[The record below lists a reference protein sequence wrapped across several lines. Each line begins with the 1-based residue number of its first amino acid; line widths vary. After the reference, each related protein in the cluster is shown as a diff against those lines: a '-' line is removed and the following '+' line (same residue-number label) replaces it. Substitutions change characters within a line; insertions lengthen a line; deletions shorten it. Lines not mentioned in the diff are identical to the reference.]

1 MDLKWAIPKCSY
13 RIWYRYIYIYSGS
26 KSLLCICKGR
36 NTSQLENQ
44 HHFTTTK
51 GDGKMVPRSWY
62 ILVLTTRSFQQTKH
76 DKPYES
82 LKSISLYLFFLN
94 QNHPTGSQKEHLAS
108 PPIPCL
114 HLFSVKELLLA
125 SNFVLKRFV
134 FLLLTFWGSWS
145 CWKNIAQNG
154 GQKEKTNWSC

>member
-1 MDLKWAIPKCSY
+1 
-13 RIWYRYIYIYSGS
+13 
-26 KSLLCICKGR
+26 
-36 NTSQLENQ
+36 
-44 HHFTTTK
+44 
-51 GDGKMVPRSWY
+51 MVPRSWY

-134 FLLLTFWGSWS
+134 FYFWPFEAVEVVEKILPKMVAKKKKRIGAARKIPFSTHNLCVFTSLIFFHSLKKKRWREREL
-145 CWKNIAQNG
+145 NG
-154 GQKEKTNWSC
+154 NYD